1 VKTVATAV
9 VIGPA
14 CVAGL
19 WLASVDARTDDT
31 GIEAGFIF
39 LIAAALSAV
48 RPRAAII
55 IAVVVGAPIP
65 IVEAM
70 RGAGFPAGIA
80 ALGFS
85 VAGALVGAYLGS
97 VVRRNASSSGA

>member
-1 VKTVATAV
+1 MRNLVTAI
-9 VIGPA
+9 VIVLA

-31 GIEAGFIF
+31 GIEASLSF

-48 RPRAAII
+48 RPRAAVL
-55 IAVVVGAPIP
+55 IALIVGTPIP

-70 RGAGFPAGIA
+70 RTSGLPGGIA

-85 VAGALVGAYLGS
+85 VAGALVGAYLGIF
-97 VVRRNASSSGA
+97 VKRAPRPT

>member
-1 VKTVATAV
+1 MRNLVTAI
-9 VIGPA
+9 VIVLA

-19 WLASVDARTDDT
+19 WLASIDARTDDT
-31 GIEAGFIF
+31 GIEASLIF

-48 RPRAAII
+48 RPRAAVL
-55 IAVVVGAPIP
+55 IALIVGTPIP

-70 RGAGFPAGIA
+70 RTSGLPGGIA

-85 VAGALVGAYLGS
+85 IAGALVGAYLGI
-97 VVRRNASSSGA
+97 VMRRAPRPT